1 LTVAH
6 THDARRQILAEQR
19 SHCDVDTVARC
30 RHPVDYVNL
39 KLLAV
44 RCEAATPVNVTVSF
58 ASWVM
63 TVFAPTCLVS
73 AIAAAKFTNRA

>member
-1 LTVAH
+1 MASSQGTGYAAMTRQHEEREERKVA
-6 THDARRQILAEQR
+6 AN
-19 SHCDVDTVARC
+19 TVARR

-58 ASWVM
+58 AS
-63 TVFAPTCLVS
+63 
-73 AIAAAKFTNRA
+73 